1 MIRLV
6 TQKAGS
12 TLQVLVPFHALTDS
26 PREALRGLGIENAP
40 AVFIPVNRG

>member
-12 TLQVLVPFHALTDS
+12 TLQVLVPFHAL
-26 PREALRGLGIENAP
+26 PARPALRGLRIENAP